1 MEALDPY
8 RVLQVVPDAEDEVL
22 HAAFRAL
29 AGKYHPD
36 RDATSRAARRM
47 RELNQA
53 YAMVREPA
61 LRAAYDSSRR
71 PDPVQEVLAAFKRGT
86 AVPPVVAAEG
96 TRIAF
101 GRYAGW
107 RLADVAAHDVDY
119 LRWLAR
125 HSSGLRYRTEIYQI
139 LMRMGAS
146 AA

>member
-1 MEALDPY
+1 MAALDPY

-61 LRAAYDSSRR
+61 LRAAYDSSRK
-71 PDPVQEVLAAFKRGT
+71 PDPAKEVLAAFRE
-86 AVPPVVAAEG
+86 AAPPPAPGDHG
-96 TRIAF
+96 TRIPF

-107 RLADVAAHDVDY
+107 RLVDVAAQDIDY

>member
-1 MEALDPY
+1 MGALDPY
-8 RVLQVVPDAEDEVL
+8 RVLQVLPDAEDEVL

-29 AGKYHPD
+29 AGKYHPN

-61 LRAAYDSSRR
+61 LRAAYDSTRK
-71 PDPVQEVLAAFKRGT
+71 PDPAKEVLAACRR
-86 AVPPVVAAEG
+86 AAPGNEG
-96 TRIAF
+96 TRIPF

-107 RLADVAAHDVDY
+107 RLVDVAAQDVDY

-139 LMRMGAS
+139 LMRMGAT